1 MLRVLVVFNYV
12 AWDPAPH
19 WGKKKKKICV
29 AKKKK
34 CGERNEPGG
43 SLGREKGGG
52 VSAALSLFP
61 GHR

>member
-1 MLRVLVVFNYV
+1 MLRVLVVFNR
-12 AWDPAPH
+12 
-19 WGKKKKKICV
+19 GKKEKKICV

-34 CGERNEPGG
+34 KCGELNEPGG

-52 VSAALSLFP
+52 VSAALSFFP

>member
-1 MLRVLVVFNYV
+1 MLRVLVVFN
-12 AWDPAPH
+12 
-19 WGKKKKKICV
+19 WGKKEKKICV

-52 VSAALSLFP
+52 VSAALSFFP

>member
-1 MLRVLVVFNYV
+1 MLRVLVVFN
-12 AWDPAPH
+12 
-19 WGKKKKKICV
+19 WGKKEKKICV
-29 AKKKK
+29 AKKKKK

-52 VSAALSLFP
+52 VSAALSFFP